1 LADSSG
7 GTQLRERTE
16 RKLDHLEQISSS
28 QEAQAQVAILPLSA
42 VHEAR
47 YAIQQLREKLG
58 TDEDLYAILEPISR
72 IVGWVE
78 ASSYFLDVI
87 TQREV
92 VKTML
97 QTGLMPGNQSK

>member
-7 GTQLRERTE
+7 GTQLKERTE
-16 RKLDHLEQISSS
+16 RKLDQLEQISSS
-28 QEAQAQVAILPLSA
+28 QEAQAQVAILPLTA

-47 YAIQQLREKLG
+47 YAIQQLKEKFDS
-58 TDEDLYAILEPISR
+58 DEDLFEILEPISR
-72 IVGWVE
+72 VVGWVE

-97 QTGLMPGNQSK
+97 QTGLMNGNQSK